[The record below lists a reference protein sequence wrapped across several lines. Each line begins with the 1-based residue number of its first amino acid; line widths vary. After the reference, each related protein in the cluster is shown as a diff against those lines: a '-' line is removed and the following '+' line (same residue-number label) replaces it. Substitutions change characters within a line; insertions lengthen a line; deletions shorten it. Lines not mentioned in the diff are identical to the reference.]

1 MLGLLQISSK
11 ESRHPCN
18 TIVEDINENYVR
30 VVPDMVRSSLCK
42 RERLADSISGLGLS
56 RACLHHTMGL
66 KAFCRGLFNFASYNL
81 QKHKLEVSH
90 IE

>member
-1 MLGLLQISSK
+1 M
-11 ESRHPCN
+11 
-18 TIVEDINENYVR
+18 NENDVR

-81 QKHKLEVSH
+81 QKHKLELVTWH
-90 IE
+90 KHTLITYLAHTHLTKKHAEW